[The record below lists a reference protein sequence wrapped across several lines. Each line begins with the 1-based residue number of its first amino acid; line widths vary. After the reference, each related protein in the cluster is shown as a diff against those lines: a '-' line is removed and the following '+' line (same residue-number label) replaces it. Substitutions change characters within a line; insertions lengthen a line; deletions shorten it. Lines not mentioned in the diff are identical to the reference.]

1 MIRESV
7 HDLFR
12 WLQRFSVSVGRLHFS
27 CLGPVPIQEMHIEKL
42 GRVVRAGNLLSFTG
56 CRLNDIG
63 TFQEFWS
70 AEGTPAEAHDATKK
84 FRDRTG

>member
-1 MIRESV
+1 MICSAGFEGLVSQV
-7 HDLFR
+7 
-12 WLQRFSVSVGRLHFS
+12 WLLIFHAWV
-27 CLGPVPIQEMHIEKL
+27 QEMHIEKL

-70 AEGTPAEAHDATKK
+70 AEGHPWKRTTPPKNQPFWSEL
-84 FRDRTG
+84 FLNLE